1 MDDRPQMSRVASL
14 IRILI
19 GALFLELGADKFW
32 RYAHP
37 GAWWRAILGG
47 LLAVIGVW
55 IAVTAITGAWRHR
68 HPREAQS
75 KVSLSNDRWS

>member
-1 MDDRPQMSRVASL
+1 MGERPQTSRVALL

-32 RYAHP
+32 RYAHA
-37 GAWWRAILGG
+37 GVWWRALMGG

-55 IAVTAITGAWRHR
+55 IAVTAITDAWRHR

-75 KVSLSNDRWS
+75 NAPLSNDR